1 MTNGIATLN
10 PQLIA
15 ARPEGGAVAGQLTP
29 GVAPGGNPFAALF
42 QIALDGTSRLAPPVA
57 TAPPQ
62 LTGEPLSPVLPDG
75 DAGDRDEDGPTT
87 SAALA
92 AALFVAPRLDTA
104 PQVSGNGSGAAPGL
118 LRSVPGAFVGT
129 TNASEVPT
137 PSKTV
142 PQRLGA
148 AGLEGVTAD
157 PAAPDTTPA
166 AGGTP
171 AGAPAPEASE
181 GPVAAP
187 GTEAGRAASETP
199 PAPAALDSPFATS
212 LFEDAARRG
221 QTIQTSNLAAGLLN
235 FSPDLLTSAALAGDL
250 SGLSATAPPVNRGEF
265 PAQPAPVVPAGPQI
279 ESADR
284 GSVAPRGPAP
294 TAAAPLSTTQFPVA
308 PIPQATEP
316 QVVAVPIPSVAT
328 AAAAAAV
335 AVRGSPIIPAQAP
348 LVTDLTPKTAPVPG
362 DGEAVRAVQEVGGL
376 RAASPATP
384 ISDAPSG
391 DRPVMAG
398 ERLAALV
405 GTASRLAT
413 PPAPP
418 APFAALLTDS
428 GAGTAPPVTGAGAA
442 ERLAPTASVLFPPTD
457 EPDRPAPTGLHPG
470 GAAAPGPVEAAAPR
484 AESAPVGHTPP
495 APAVQLAEA
504 IAAHGRALEAEGKVE
519 FRIRLDPP
527 DLGPVKVHLV
537 ATGDEIRGQ
546 VVVADDAVRRMIES
560 QLPELRQRLD
570 AAGITVHRFDVAA
583 DAGGGGRNDAPWLP
597 PAPEGTGPARP
608 APARRAGP
616 TVRSAGGLDVMA

>member
-15 ARPEGGAVAGQLTP
+15 ARPEGGAVAGQLAP
-29 GVAPGGNPFAALF
+29 GTAPGGGLFAALF
-42 QIALDGTSRLAPPVA
+42 QIALDGTSRFVAPVA

-62 LTGEPLSPVLPDG
+62 LTGEPLSPVLPD
-75 DAGDRDEDGPTT
+75 GDRDEDGPTT

-104 PQVSGNGSGAAPGL
+104 PQVSGDGSGADPGP

-157 PAAPDTTPA
+157 PAAPDKTPA

-171 AGAPAPEASE
+171 DGAPAPEASE
-181 GPVAAP
+181 GPVTAP
-187 GTEAGRAASETP
+187 GTEAGRGGSETP

-235 FSPDLLTSAALAGDL
+235 FSPDLLTSAALAGGL

-265 PAQPAPVVPAGPQI
+265 TAQPAPGVPAGSPI

-294 TAAAPLSTTQFPVA
+294 TAAVPPGPSPFPAATDTQPTG
-308 PIPQATEP
+308 PQAA
-316 QVVAVPIPSVAT
+316 AVPIGSVAT
-328 AAAAAAV
+328 AAAAAAAV
-335 AVRGSPIIPAQAP
+335 AARGSPIIPAQAP
-348 LVTDLTPKTAPVPG
+348 LVTDLTPKTAPLPG

-398 ERLAALV
+398 ERIAALV

-413 PPAPP
+413 QPAPP
-418 APFAALLTDS
+418 APFTALLTEP
-428 GAGTAPPVTGAGAA
+428 GAGTAPPVTGPSAA
-442 ERLAPTASVLFPPTD
+442 ERLAPTASGLFPPTD
-457 EPDRPAPTGLHPG
+457 EPDSPPPTGLHPG
-470 GAAAPGPVEAAAPR
+470 GAAVPGPVEAAAPR
-484 AESAPVGHTPP
+484 AESAPIGHTPP

-504 IAAHGRALEAEGKVE
+504 ITAHGRVLEAEGKVE

-570 AAGITVHRFDVAA
+570 AAGITVHRFEVAA
-583 DAGGGGRNDAPWLP
+583 DAGGGGRSDAPWLP
-597 PAPEGTGPARP
+597 PAPEGTGPARS
-608 APARRAGP
+608 APAGRAGP